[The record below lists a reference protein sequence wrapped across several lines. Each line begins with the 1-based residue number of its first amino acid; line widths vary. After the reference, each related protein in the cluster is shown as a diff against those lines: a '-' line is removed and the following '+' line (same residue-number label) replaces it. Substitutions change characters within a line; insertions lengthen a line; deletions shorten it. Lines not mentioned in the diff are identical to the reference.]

1 MELDRRD
8 TELLNNHIEKLEK
21 EIKLLVRNNDLKDQI
36 ITTYRIENAKMF
48 HQIEKLEE
56 EIEEY
61 ESLLKIKE

>member
-1 MELDRRD
+1 MEKRIQ
-8 TELLNNHIEKLEK
+8 ELERLI
-21 EIKLLVRNNDLKDQI
+21 DLKDQI